1 MQKHIILNKTLFF
14 HKSLPRVYMYQE
26 CIPNCIQECIQ
37 LYTKLNSKNYW
48 VPVLKLDKTNFS
60 QKTDFISM
68 LVTKVSMERTEAN

>member
-1 MQKHIILNKTLFF
+1 MQKHILLNKTLFF

-26 CIPNCIQECIQ
+26 WQ

-60 QKTDFISM
+60 QKTDFIST
-68 LVTKVSMERTEAN
+68 LVAKVSMERTEAN